1 MDFRSTAKRPNRT
14 GYGSRQKRNEK
25 HIRHLN
31 SITASKLDEYL
42 EDFKKTFER
51 QAFKDKVHDL
61 MWCITPK
68 KPVETQVI
76 DYYKCDLFDLT
87 ENIIKSKKQKEN
99 KRIDNACDN
108 DDLIHVIKPCFH
120 YGPSVLDLPVEVVDT
135 ELPISEPPRPVA
147 PAYVPDCDNEE
158 IVSSKRVE
166 IDEPP
171 RLTPPVR
178 AFSCNKEKRCVERVE
193 KVKIPKDLPTK
204 SKDSTICIH
213 SLRRSVVIF
222 TPNKSK
228 KISTVPRNLNV
239 PLSGAVLKTNRINT
253 IIKLKS
259 EGYAC
264 IAHIPPPNYAAYR
277 GIRDYTKK
285 LVEHNILVFQ
295 SYNELDYDVT
305 ICRRFDCFKRHR
317 VLRGVTNK
325 VK

>member
-1 MDFRSTAKRPNRT
+1 MDLRSVAKRPNRT
-14 GYGSRQKRNEK
+14 GHGSRQKRNEK

-51 QAFKDKVHDL
+51 QTFKDKVHDL

-87 ENIIKSKKQKEN
+87 ENIIKNKRQKEN
-99 KRIDNACDN
+99 KRIDDACGDE
-108 DDLIHVIKPCFH
+108 DLVHVIKPCFDCD
-120 YGPSVLDLPVEVVDT
+120 PNVLNLSVEVVNT
-135 ELPISEPPRPVA
+135 KLPTSEPSRPASPVRI
-147 PAYVPDCDNEE
+147 CDNEE
-158 IVSSKRVE
+158 KRVE

-171 RLTPPVR
+171 RLISSVR
-178 AFSCNKEKRCVERVE
+178 ISGCKKGEERVRRVK
-193 KVKIPKDLPTK
+193 KVEIPKDLPTK

-213 SLRRSVVIF
+213 ALRRSVVIF

-228 KISTVPRNLNV
+228 KIPTVPRNLNV
-239 PLSGAVLKTNRINT
+239 PLSGVVLKTNRINT

-259 EGYAC
+259 KGYAC
-264 IAHIPPPNYAAYR
+264 IAHIPPPNYAIYR
-277 GIRDYTKK
+277 GIRDYTRK

-325 VK
+325 VN

>member
-1 MDFRSTAKRPNRT
+1 MDLRSVAKRPNRT
-14 GYGSRQKRNEK
+14 GHGSRQKRNEK

-51 QAFKDKVHDL
+51 QTFKDKVHDL

-87 ENIIKSKKQKEN
+87 ENIIKNKRQKEN
-99 KRIDNACDN
+99 KRIDDACGGE
-108 DDLIHVIKPCFH
+108 DLIHVIKPCFDCD
-120 YGPSVLDLPVEVVDT
+120 PNVLDLSVEVVNT
-135 ELPISEPPRPVA
+135 KLPTSEPSRPASPVRT
-147 PAYVPDCDNEE
+147 CDNEE
-158 IVSSKRVE
+158 IVSFERVE

-171 RLTPPVR
+171 R
-178 AFSCNKEKRCVERVE
+178 SGCKRGEERVERVK
-193 KVKIPKDLPTK
+193 KVEIPKDLPTK

-213 SLRRSVVIF
+213 ALRRSVVIF

-228 KISTVPRNLNV
+228 KIPTVPRNLNV
-239 PLSGAVLKTNRINT
+239 PLSGVVLKTNRINT

-259 EGYAC
+259 KGYAC
-264 IAHIPPPNYAAYR
+264 IAHIPPPNYAIYR
-277 GIRDYTKK
+277 GIRDYTRK

-325 VK
+325 VN

>member
-1 MDFRSTAKRPNRT
+1 
-14 GYGSRQKRNEK
+14 
-25 HIRHLN
+25 
-31 SITASKLDEYL
+31 
-42 EDFKKTFER
+42 
-51 QAFKDKVHDL
+51 

-87 ENIIKSKKQKEN
+87 ENIIKNKRQKEN
-99 KRIDNACDN
+99 KRIDDACGDE
-108 DDLIHVIKPCFH
+108 DLVHVIKPCFDCD
-120 YGPSVLDLPVEVVDT
+120 PNVLDLSVEVVNT
-135 ELPISEPPRPVA
+135 KLPTSEPSRPASPVRT
-147 PAYVPDCDNEE
+147 CDNEE

-171 RLTPPVR
+171 RLISSER
-178 AFSCNKEKRCVERVE
+178 GEERVERVK
-193 KVKIPKDLPTK
+193 KVEIPKDLPTK

-213 SLRRSVVIF
+213 ALRRSVVIF

-228 KISTVPRNLNV
+228 KIPTVSRNLNV
-239 PLSGAVLKTNRINT
+239 PSSGVVLKTNRINT

-259 EGYAC
+259 KGYAC
-264 IAHIPPPNYAAYR
+264 IAHIPPPNYAIYR
-277 GIRDYTKK
+277 GIRDYTRK

-325 VK
+325 VN

>member
-1 MDFRSTAKRPNRT
+1 MDLRSVAKRPNCT
-14 GYGSRQKRNEK
+14 GHGSRQKRNEK

-51 QAFKDKVHDL
+51 QTFKDKVHDL

-87 ENIIKSKKQKEN
+87 ENIIKNKRQKEN
-99 KRIDNACDN
+99 KRIDDACGDE
-108 DDLIHVIKPCFH
+108 DLVHVIKPCFDCD
-120 YGPSVLDLPVEVVDT
+120 PNVLNLSVEVVNT
-135 ELPISEPPRPVA
+135 KLPTSEPSRPASPVRT
-147 PAYVPDCDNEE
+147 CDNEE

-171 RLTPPVR
+171 RLISSVR
-178 AFSCNKEKRCVERVE
+178 ISGCKKGEERVRRVK
-193 KVKIPKDLPTK
+193 KVEIPKDLPTK

-213 SLRRSVVIF
+213 ALRRSVVIF

-228 KISTVPRNLNV
+228 KIPTVPRNLNV
-239 PLSGAVLKTNRINT
+239 PLSGVVLKTNRINT

-259 EGYAC
+259 KGYAC
-264 IAHIPPPNYAAYR
+264 IAHIPPPNYAIYR
-277 GIRDYTKK
+277 GIRDYTRK

-325 VK
+325 VN

>member
-1 MDFRSTAKRPNRT
+1 MDLRSVAKRPNRT
-14 GYGSRQKRNEK
+14 GHGSRQKRNEK

-51 QAFKDKVHDL
+51 QTFKDKVHDL

-87 ENIIKSKKQKEN
+87 ENIIKNKRQKEN
-99 KRIDNACDN
+99 KRIDDACGDE
-108 DDLIHVIKPCFH
+108 DLVHVIKPCFDCD
-120 YGPSVLDLPVEVVDT
+120 PNVLNLSVEVVNT
-135 ELPISEPPRPVA
+135 KLPTSEPSRPASPVRT
-147 PAYVPDCDNEE
+147 CDNEE

-171 RLTPPVR
+171 RSISSVR
-178 AFSCNKEKRCVERVE
+178 ISGCKRGEERVERVK
-193 KVKIPKDLPTK
+193 KVEIPKDLPTK

-213 SLRRSVVIF
+213 ALRRSVVIF
-222 TPNKSK
+222 TPNKSR
-228 KISTVPRNLNV
+228 KIPTVPRNLNV
-239 PLSGAVLKTNRINT
+239 PLSGVVLKTNRINT

-259 EGYAC
+259 KGYAC
-264 IAHIPPPNYAAYR
+264 IAHIPPPNYAIYR
-277 GIRDYTKK
+277 GIRDYTRK

-325 VK
+325 VN

>member
-1 MDFRSTAKRPNRT
+1 MDLRSVAKRPNRT
-14 GYGSRQKRNEK
+14 GHGSRQKRNER

-51 QAFKDKVHDL
+51 QTFKDKVHDL

-87 ENIIKSKKQKEN
+87 ENIIKNKRQKEN
-99 KRIDNACDN
+99 KRIDDACGDE
-108 DDLIHVIKPCFH
+108 DLVHVIKPCFDCD
-120 YGPSVLDLPVEVVDT
+120 PNVLNLSVEVVDT
-135 ELPISEPPRPVA
+135 KLPTSEPSRPASPVRT
-147 PAYVPDCDNEE
+147 CDNEE

-166 IDEPP
+166 TDEPP
-171 RLTPPVR
+171 RSIPSGR
-178 AFSCNKEKRCVERVE
+178 ISGCKRGEERVRRVK
-193 KVKIPKDLPTK
+193 KVEIPKDLPTK

-213 SLRRSVVIF
+213 ALRRSVVIF

-228 KISTVPRNLNV
+228 KIPTVPRNLNV
-239 PLSGAVLKTNRINT
+239 PLSGVVLKTNRINT

-259 EGYAC
+259 KGYAC
-264 IAHIPPPNYAAYR
+264 IAHIPPPNYAIYR
-277 GIRDYTKK
+277 GIRDYTRK

-325 VK
+325 VN